1 MPKMPIPEI
10 VEKLE
15 ILKAMIEWD
24 FSLEFQIALDAA
36 IEVLN
41 GQSESTDRKE
51 TEQA

>member
-1 MPKMPIPEI
+1 MPIPEI

-24 FSLEFQIALDAA
+24 FSLEFQIAIDAA

-41 GQSESTDRKE
+41 GQGENANRKE
-51 TEQA
+51 IEQA

>member
-1 MPKMPIPEI
+1 MPIQEVI
-10 VEKLE
+10 QKLE

-24 FSLEFQIALDAA
+24 FSLEFQIALDKA

-41 GQSESTDRKE
+41 GQGENANRKE